1 MQARHIRDAERQG
14 VRQQRTMS
22 GPETGSSTR
31 SWFSLFAQQP
41 ALIADLALAQRSQ
54 ILRHLHRAGG
64 NRAVE
69 RALVQRD
76 AIEME
81 PITIYGHA
89 GGTVEQNIPG
99 LTHLRDT
106 TGGSDVTLS
115 RGQQAITRNAPVPTQ
130 RLPYDQTGRNW
141 DAQAILR
148 ALGQYDR
155 LGGTDSDAVRCVQAV
170 AMASYI
176 PRGPTA
182 VAQYLASVLLDA
194 MATQRMNDRRRTAMR
209 VIRYVQDRITGG
221 QATFGDLSWAQEA
234 IHDLYYVDAEG
245 TPEEEIGDQVVPT
258 MANLL
263 QTQTPVNT
271 WCTLPAQVMEQ
282 ARRLQ
287 PGEQLLTTTWRV
299 LFNEAFEALEEQG
312 IPV

>member
-1 MQARHIRDAERQG
+1 
-14 VRQQRTMS
+14 
-22 GPETGSSTR
+22 
-31 SWFSLFAQQP
+31 
-41 ALIADLALAQRSQ
+41 
-54 ILRHLHRAGG
+54 
-64 NRAVE
+64 
-69 RALVQRD
+69 
-76 AIEME
+76 
-81 PITIYGHA
+81 
-89 GGTVEQNIPG
+89 
-99 LTHLRDT
+99 
-106 TGGSDVTLS
+106 
-115 RGQQAITRNAPVPTQ
+115 
-130 RLPYDQTGRNW
+130 
-141 DAQAILR
+141 
-148 ALGQYDR
+148 
-155 LGGTDSDAVRCVQAV
+155 
-170 AMASYI
+170 
-176 PRGPTA
+176 
-182 VAQYLASVLLDA
+182 LLDA
-194 MATQRMNDRRRTAMR
+194 MVMQRMNDRRRTAMR

-245 TPEEEIGDQVVPT
+245 TPEEEIGDQIVPT